1 MPTENDP
8 MSTFFQRGGGWVL
21 GQSVLLLAVAVLA
34 VVFRS
39 PDRQLVLTIAGAIL
53 LLMSVGIGGAGAIG
67 LGRGLTP
74 YPKPAPTVQLVQRG
88 IYSRIRHPLYTSVM
102 AGALGWALIWQSWPA
117 LVTGLGLMLF
127 LDSKARRE
135 ERWLRE
141 KFVEY
146 SEYAKRVRRF
156 VPGVY

>member
-1 MPTENDP
+1 

-21 GQSVLLLAVAVLA
+21 GQSILLLGVAVLA
-34 VVFRS
+34 LVFRS
-39 PDRQLVLTIAGAIL
+39 TDRKLVPTIAGVIL
-53 LLMSVGIGGAGAIG
+53 LLMGVGIGGAGAIG

-74 YPKPAPTVQLVQRG
+74 FPKPDPNVQLVQLG

-117 LVTGLGLMLF
+117 LVTGLVLMLF

-146 SEYAKRVRRF
+146 SEYAKRVHRF

>member
-1 MPTENDP
+1 MTTENDP
-8 MSTFFQRGGGWVL
+8 MSSFFLRGGGWVL
-21 GQSVLLLAVAVLA
+21 GQSVLLVAVVVLA
-34 VVFRS
+34 LVFRS
-39 PDRQLVLTIAGAIL
+39 TDRQLVLTITGTIL
-53 LLMSVGIGGAGAIG
+53 LIMSAVIGGAGAIE

-74 YPKPAPTVQLVQRG
+74 FPKPAPNVQLVQRG

-117 LVTGLGLMLF
+117 LVAGLLLMLF

-146 SEYAKRVRRF
+146 SEYTKRVRRF
-156 VPGVY
+156 IPWVY